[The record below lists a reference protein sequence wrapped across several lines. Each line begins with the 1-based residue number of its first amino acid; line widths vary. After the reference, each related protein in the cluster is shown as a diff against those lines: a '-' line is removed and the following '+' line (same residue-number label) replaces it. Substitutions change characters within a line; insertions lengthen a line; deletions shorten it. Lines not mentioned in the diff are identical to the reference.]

1 MLGTITPLPE
11 MLWGK
16 IKVRIAGVYNVMYN
30 VYLSVVF
37 SITLHS
43 KPDKSNP
50 SGLQQ
55 YSIVTGHG
63 RCVVGSLSRRSNWN
77 RNNSALVIMI
87 NMLVRP
93 WEGWCRC
100 AVMKVC
106 KYPPSDYYGY
116 HEPRTKDSHPTLSIL
131 VFMVAWQWHG
141 IAELLHS
148 NISVWS
154 SDSGRVSLTAIMSVW
169 CLVEHLLQFAPSR
182 SVVMPASPSP
192 MIKPARTKICWS
204 DRFESALPSTQLGKL
219 SQISP
224 S

>member
-131 VFMVAWQWHG
+131 VFMAVATS
-141 IAELLHS
+141 HS
-148 NISVWS
+148 WLSWAQLGWSTMISL
-154 SDSGRVSLTAIMSVW
+154 SGLVTDCKLDLSWWPSLTHSYYV
-169 CLVEHLLQFAPSR
+169 CLMPDWTFAPVR
-182 SVVMPASPSP
+182 P
-192 MIKPARTKICWS
+192 
-204 DRFESALPSTQLGKL
+204 Q
-219 SQISP
+219 QISCNSLP
-224 S
+224 W